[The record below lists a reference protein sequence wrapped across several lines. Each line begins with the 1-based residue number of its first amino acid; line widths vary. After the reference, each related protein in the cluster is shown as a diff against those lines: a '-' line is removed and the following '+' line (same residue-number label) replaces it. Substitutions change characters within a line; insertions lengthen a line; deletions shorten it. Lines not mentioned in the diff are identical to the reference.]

1 MITLCDPLCLQ
12 PGLALQMMSWVRS
25 LDVSHLVCI
34 SSCTYDVLL
43 CNKAATLCTRTPE
56 ATQKL
61 SFHTTI
67 PEPKRWTVDQETPTR
82 QHGIQQKCTEWD
94 AGWDVGLPN
103 IARILGV
110 YSS

>member
-1 MITLCDPLCLQ
+1 MFTARPCITNDVLGEIIRCKSF
-12 PGLALQMMSWVRS
+12 GLY
-25 LDVSHLVCI
+25 I